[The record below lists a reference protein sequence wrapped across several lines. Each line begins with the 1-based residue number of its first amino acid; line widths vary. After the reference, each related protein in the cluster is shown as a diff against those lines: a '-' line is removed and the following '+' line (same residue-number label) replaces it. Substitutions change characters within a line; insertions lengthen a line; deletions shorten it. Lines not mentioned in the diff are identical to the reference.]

1 MLPALDLLS
10 NQEAELGR
18 QSQELAAR
26 LDKVETYLCS
36 EEFRRPWVNLQNQ
49 GEQGK
54 RVDAA
59 LQGLTQIA
67 SLHDGE
73 IGNIRAH
80 LQQAEAQ
87 EQQWKSGFEAE
98 LQLGLEKRFD
108 EARSTSELRLAGFSV
123 LLEALPPR
131 IRLCE
136 DHVMALE
143 KNQNDLAKRTEDI
156 QSKLGQ
162 PTEEIKAL
170 MAQVRTMSGYTEA
183 ISQRDETIALLK
195 GQIEAQQSELRQV
208 QSRLAELQQLVQNLP
223 PAQTMAGWNEGLNQR
238 LLQFESAIL
247 AHEGTLSRQSQNA
260 ALFDTLQARL
270 ADSLNS
276 QGAVRNEVDLLRA
289 DHHRTMESLNI
300 LKNKFE
306 TATLCAPHQG
316 GGTSQC

>member
-1 MLPALDLLS
+1 MFHGEGQGTGRVRRGYGCHDDMGGRRPRGRQPRRGTRGGESAAERVALSAFEAVQSTRSAVLPALDLLS

-162 PTEEIKAL
+162 PTEEIVAL

-208 QSRLAELQQLVQNLP
+208 QSRLAELQQLVQTLP
-223 PAQTMAGWNEGLNQR
+223 PAQTMATWNEGLN
-238 LLQFESAIL
+238 
-247 AHEGTLSRQSQNA
+247 
-260 ALFDTLQARL
+260 
-270 ADSLNS
+270 
-276 QGAVRNEVDLLRA
+276 
-289 DHHRTMESLNI
+289 
-300 LKNKFE
+300 
-306 TATLCAPHQG
+306 
-316 GGTSQC
+316 

>member
-1 MLPALDLLS
+1 M
-10 NQEAELGR
+10 
-18 QSQELAAR
+18 
-26 LDKVETYLCS
+26 
-36 EEFRRPWVNLQNQ
+36 
-49 GEQGK
+49 
-54 RVDAA
+54 
-59 LQGLTQIA
+59 

-123 LLEALPPR
+123 LLETLPPR

-143 KNQNDLAKRTEDI
+143 KNQNDLAKRTENI

-162 PTEEIKAL
+162 PTEEIVAL

-208 QSRLAELQQLVQNLP
+208 QSRLAELQQLVQTLP

-238 LLQFESAIL
+238 LMQFESAIL

-289 DHHRTMESLNI
+289 HHHRTVESLNI

-306 TATLCAPHQG
+306 TATLFSPFQG
-316 GGTSQC
+316 GEPGNVNTGPYCYQGGDLAKISTVHLLPRGEC